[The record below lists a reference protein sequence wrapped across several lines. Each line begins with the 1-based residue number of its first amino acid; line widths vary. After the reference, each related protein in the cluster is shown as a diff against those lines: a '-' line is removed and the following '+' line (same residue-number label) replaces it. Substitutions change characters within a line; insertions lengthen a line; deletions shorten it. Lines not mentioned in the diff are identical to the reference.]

1 MSQLTITEHVRL
13 HLFPQADR
21 QRHDIL
27 DLPLEQHQTVLL
39 QREDSTV
46 SHDCG
51 ACGAPLLQGC
61 RLDRLP
67 GKVFACGACG
77 AFCIP

>member
-1 MSQLTITEHVRL
+1 MPVITEHVAL
-13 HLFPQADR
+13 HLFPEADSR
-21 QRHDIL
+21 RHDIFEPPA
-27 DLPLEQHQTVLL
+27 DQHGTVLL
-39 QREDSTV
+39 SRNDSAV

-51 ACGAPLLQGC
+51 ACGVPLLEGC

-67 GKVFACGACG
+67 GKVFHCLACG

>member
-1 MSQLTITEHVRL
+1 MAQATITEHVRL

-27 DLPLEQHQTVLL
+27 GPLADQNHTVLL
-39 QREDSTV
+39 HREDSTV

-51 ACGAPLLQGC
+51 ACGAPLLEGC